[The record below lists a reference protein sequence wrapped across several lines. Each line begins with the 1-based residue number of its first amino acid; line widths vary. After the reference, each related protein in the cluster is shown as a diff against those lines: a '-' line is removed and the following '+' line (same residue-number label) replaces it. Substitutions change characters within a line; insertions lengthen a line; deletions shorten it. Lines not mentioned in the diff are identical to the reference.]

1 MISVLGDSDVE
12 RIRGYGVSLV
22 WRVAGEFEISFEQS
36 MRELSTAFAR
46 HLRPPVPER
55 SKPTGVTRATSFA
68 EAKRAIRD
76 ALRQGAVASDELTR
90 VAIAAGVPVGTFKRA
105 RLAMRDSG
113 EIEKCGGGGFGPPLT
128 WRLTQASMT
137 RAGARSP

>member
-1 MISVLGDSDVE
+1 VNSLGDVE
-12 RIRGYGVSLV
+12 AEQIRAHAVALV

-36 MRELSTAFAR
+36 MQELSTAFAR

-55 SKPTGVTRATSFA
+55 TKPTGVARATSFA

-76 ALRQGAVASDELTR
+76 GLRHGAVASDELTR

-128 WRLTQASMT
+128 WRLTQADMT
-137 RAGARSP
+137 PTGARAP